1 MIEILA
7 LAAIIIWPVVPL
19 FWIPVHGFPGIF
31 KRLGL
36 LTYIVTLLVWV
47 VLAYLIYTQ
56 RDFLLKYRTGF
67 PLFINIAGM
76 IFLAFGTMLHVWT
89 GKLLGLLGLMGLPE
103 ISSRVKSSLV
113 TEGPFS
119 IVRHPTYLAHTIMF
133 LGIFFFTE
141 VLAVGIITFLDIIII
156 NAVVIP
162 LEDSELELR
171 FGEKYEEYKKQVRWR
186 FFPMI
191 L

>member
-19 FWIPVHGFPGIF
+19 FWIPVHGFPEIF

-56 RDFLLKYRTGF
+56 RDFLLQYRTGF
-67 PLFINIAGM
+67 PLFINIVGM

-162 LEDSELELR
+162 LEDRELELR